1 MKTHLIHIPETAT
14 KQLAIQSCSAGR
26 KLTVSTNWL
35 ALFGF
40 TKDAHTMEELIGE
53 GGKGMIVRLA
63 TESDTKKKKVY
74 TRTYTNRKNNP
85 LETMLDFR
93 SQSLLN
99 KAFPTDTTLV
109 HITFTHGK
117 LTIKP
122 ITTRQAKRIQL
133 AKSASDLLSAF
144 VACSSGIDAT
154 SLYAEGFRIDSV
166 LEWRPNEKRDGDRD
180 MTETGALNFCSN
192 IPVKNVINE
201 DINEVDVG
209 MIAKLVSQSKTTL
222 FKVSPQCDDFSNVK
236 AKSLKERSLDDLST
250 SSDMIYSIMRIIE
263 ESHFPFVYLEQVP
276 GFLGSEI
283 FAVFETKLRKWGY
296 TVYKN
301 VMESRDY
308 NGTTSRKR
316 FYMFATSFGAPFA
329 WPEQTERRIT
339 PIWDEYITPALPRLR
354 DVTHSKSIQD
364 GAACGRLRVI
374 DRNSTCSPTF
384 LKSQDR
390 MAKDSVVIQ
399 DGERYLFP
407 DVELMQALMQ
417 IPSSFSTDAV
427 SLSVG
432 SEIIGQSEDY
442 NISHQVTQ
450 SIKRHIELVS
460 VSLKGRQQLS
470 LALAAKWKR

>member
-1 MKTHLIHIPETAT
+1 MKSHKIYIPETAT

-35 ALFGF
+35 TLFGF
-40 TKDAHTMEELIGE
+40 TKDSHTVEELIGE
-53 GGKGMIVRLA
+53 GGKGMVVRLA
-63 TESDTKKKKVY
+63 TDSDTKKKKVY
-74 TRTYTNRKNNP
+74 TRTYNNRKNNP
-85 LETMLDFR
+85 LETMLDIR
-93 SQSLLN
+93 SQTLLDA
-99 KAFPTDTTLV
+99 AFPKDTTSV
-109 HITFTHGK
+109 HITFTYGK

-122 ITTRQAKRIQL
+122 ITSRQAKRIQL

-154 SLYAEGFRIDSV
+154 SLYTEGFRIDSV

-180 MTETGALNFCSN
+180 MTETGALNFISN
-192 IPVKNVINE
+192 VPVKNVINE

-209 MIAKLVSQSKTTL
+209 MIAKMVSQSKTTL
-222 FKVSPQCDDFSNVK
+222 FKVSPQCDDFSPVK
-236 AKSLKERSLDDLST
+236 AKSLKEKSLEDLST
-250 SSDMIYSIMRIIE
+250 SSDMVYSVMRIIE
-263 ESHFPFVYLEQVP
+263 ESHFPFVYLEQVT
-276 GFLGSEI
+276 GFLSSEI

-301 VMESRDY
+301 VMDSRDY

-316 FYMFATSFGAPFA
+316 FYMFATSFDAAFV
-329 WPEQTERRIT
+329 WPEQTERRTT
-339 PIWDEYITPALPRLR
+339 PIWDEYIAPALPRLR

-374 DRNSTCSPTF
+374 DRNSTCSGAF

-390 MAKDSVVIQ
+390 QAKDSIVVED
-399 DGERYLFP
+399 DGRYYFP
-407 DVELMQALMQ
+407 DVDLMKSLTH
-417 IPSSFSTDAV
+417 IPNSFSTDAV
-427 SLSVG
+427 SLSIA

-442 NISHQVTQ
+442 NLSHQVTQ

-460 VSLKGRQQLS
+460 ASLKGRQQLS
-470 LALAAKWKR
+470 MALSA